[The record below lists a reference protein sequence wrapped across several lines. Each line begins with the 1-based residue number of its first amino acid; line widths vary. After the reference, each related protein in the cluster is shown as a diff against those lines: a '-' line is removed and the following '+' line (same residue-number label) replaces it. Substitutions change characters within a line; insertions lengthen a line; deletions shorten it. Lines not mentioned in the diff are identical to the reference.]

1 MPIMP
6 RFWMALRS
14 RLAMLLWRGF
24 NGFLLLATI
33 TCYLILCAA
42 ISKTIAS
49 PSSTTASST
58 PLARAFTLLLL
69 RSAFFFGRAFSRFLL
84 HVIFFVA
91 DRDRRHYF
99 LRLKRSV
106 LYLRTAHFNDR

>member
-6 RFWMALRS
+6 RFWMALLS
-14 RLAMLLWRGF
+14 RLAMLLWRSF

-33 TCYLILCAA
+33 GCCLILRAA

-49 PSSTTASST
+49 PSSTAPSSA

-69 RSAFFFGRAFSRFLL
+69 RSAFFFGGAFSRFLL
-84 HVIFFVA
+84 RVIFFVA
-91 DRDRRHYF
+91 DRDRRHDF
-99 LRLKRSV
+99 LRLNRSV